1 MNPILTAL
9 DKMLE
14 VLSSLADVMEAE
26 QQQLSAGL
34 INSSL
39 LQRIT
44 EDKSSLLNTLNYL
57 DEMRR
62 QAEKAAGLAAPYPA
76 QAALAERWETIQQ
89 RTMKLHDVNQHN
101 GLLLNQQITYN
112 EQALALLKP
121 HQSQAFY
128 GPDGQAHSST
138 AISRK
143 I

>member
-1 MNPILTAL
+1 MNALLTAL

-14 VLSSLADVMEAE
+14 VLSSLAKVMDAE
-26 QQQLSAGL
+26 QQQLSAGQL
-34 INSSL
+34 NSNL
-39 LQRIT
+39 LQQIT
-44 EDKSSLLNTLNYL
+44 EDKSSLLNTLSYL

-62 QAEKAAGLAAPYPA
+62 QAEKQADLSAPYPA

-89 RTMKLHDVNQHN
+89 RTVKLHNTNQHS
-101 GLLLNQQITYN
+101 GLLLNQQIAYN

-128 GPDGQAHSST
+128 GPDGQTLSPFGR
-138 AISRK
+138 RK